1 MKNRLLLLIILV
13 FPFVSISQVVPNT
26 ETFSLADVV
35 YVIAPTSNTLYDC
48 FEESNA
54 AYFDPAYGSK
64 TMSPRTLLGFRN
76 YDKPG
81 GTNIPITYIN
91 STSSE
96 GLTSSTINIDAT
108 IDSDA
113 TFLVVSITTV
123 SNGFRQLS
131 IPKWN
136 NVNLYQV
143 GSNNGSSCSEM
154 WYIPNPAVGA
164 RRLVVENSTT
174 ANINITIA
182 WYKSSGRITLYSYNT
197 KSDYG
202 TDVRLSMPTRIN
214 TGILVTDALTVTAT
228 SPYVFSSSFN
238 SNILLAKYGEGT
250 SFGSITQYDVAVTT
264 LTSITSRYTISS
276 DYMLWYYISA
286 VFAST

>member
-108 IDSDA
+108 VDSDA
-113 TFLVVSITTV
+113 TFL
-123 SNGFRQLS
+123 
-131 IPKWN
+131 
-136 NVNLYQV
+136 NLY
-143 GSNNGSSCSEM
+143 M
-154 WYIPNPAVGA
+154 
-164 RRLVVENSTT
+164 
-174 ANINITIA
+174 
-182 WYKSSGRITLYSYNT
+182 
-197 KSDYG
+197 
-202 TDVRLSMPTRIN
+202 
-214 TGILVTDALTVTAT
+214 
-228 SPYVFSSSFN
+228 
-238 SNILLAKYGEGT
+238 
-250 SFGSITQYDVAVTT
+250 
-264 LTSITSRYTISS
+264 
-276 DYMLWYYISA
+276 
-286 VFAST
+286 